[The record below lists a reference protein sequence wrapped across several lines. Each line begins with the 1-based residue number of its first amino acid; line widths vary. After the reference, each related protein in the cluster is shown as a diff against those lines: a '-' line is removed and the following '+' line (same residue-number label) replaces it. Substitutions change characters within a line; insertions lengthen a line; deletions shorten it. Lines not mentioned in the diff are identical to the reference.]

1 MEKLIELYR
10 KKLSSINMDFIRSEE
25 SLINWNAR
33 LVCIRGARGVGKTT
47 LLLQHIKKDFENNY
61 NKALYVS
68 LDNIYFS
75 DNSLIDLATDFIR
88 RGGTH
93 LFLDE
98 VHKMTEWSSILK
110 NLYDDYPELHIAF
123 TGSSLLEILNA
134 RADLS
139 RRALVYEMQGL
150 SFREYIA
157 IKTGQNFPVLP
168 LNDIISKNEDISAS
182 IASKIKPFEYFETY
196 LKTGYYPFFL
206 EGEED
211 YYSKLNEI
219 INMILEIELPVLR
232 NLGVPYI
239 PKIKKLLAVIGKS
252 APFIPNVSEL
262 ASKIE
267 VSRQTLILYFKYLED
282 AKLLTQ
288 IFKET
293 RGLSALEKPDK
304 ILLEN
309 TNLMYFLSGELT
321 DIGNV
326 RETFVLNQLKKSHEV
341 LFSEVSDFFVDK
353 KYTFEIGGRN
363 KKRKQIQNVENSYIV
378 ADNIEYGTDRRIPIW
393 LFGFLY

>member
-75 DNSLIDLATDFIR
+75 DNSLIDLATDFIH

-211 YYSKLNEI
+211 YYSRLNEI

-232 NLGVPYI
+232 NLGVAYV

-378 ADNIEYGTDRRIPIW
+378 ADNIEYGTDRCIPIW

>member
-75 DNSLIDLATDFIR
+75 DNSLIDRATDFIR

-98 VHKMTEWSSILK
+98 VHKMTDWSAILK

-211 YYSKLNEI
+211 YYSRLNEI

-232 NLGVPYI
+232 NLGVAYV

-252 APFIPNVSEL
+252 APFVPNVSEL

-282 AKLLTQ
+282 SKLLTQ

-309 TNLMYFLSGELT
+309 TNLMYFLSGEST

-378 ADNIEYGTDRRIPIW
+378 ADNIEYGTDRRIPIL

>member
-75 DNSLIDLATDFIR
+75 DNSLIDRATDFIR

-98 VHKMTEWSSILK
+98 VHKMTDWSAILK

-182 IASKIKPFEYFETY
+182 IASKIKPFEHFETY

-206 EGEED
+206 EDEDD
-211 YYSKLNEI
+211 YYSRLNEI
-219 INMILEIELPVLR
+219 TNMILEIELPVLR
-232 NLGVPYI
+232 NLGVAYV

-282 AKLLTQ
+282 SKLLTQ

-309 TNLMYFLSGELT
+309 TNLMYFLSGEST

-378 ADNIEYGTDRRIPIW
+378 ADNIEYGTDRRIPIL